1 MAEEGEAT
9 LAEERNQIKQ
19 LQSDIA
25 RKREQLDRLRQR
37 RVAFDDELKQRSS
50 ELNYIKEE
58 HKFEKKKAQKAS
70 QYDATQKTAE
80 AESHFMNEEVRRF
93 LQEKIPS
100 MAPQEAPDAIDQGV
114 AEVDVTQG
122 EDPSKNLHDTVLVSY
137 VNFSGEKKDDDY
149 KVSYRIDHSIT
160 VGDLLKDACN
170 YWGCSRHDY
179 TLCKVENDEPKDLEG
194 FMEQFLQEDQ
204 ILSPQESSHL
214 HLVRKSDM
222 EQFRV
227 TQSLRQRR
235 PEAEDLPEEGK
246 KLMTLKH
253 GLGNATA
260 EHVTEPFVEALKPW
274 PGVYKMLKKRRRK
287 HDMQKWLRSRLAEFV
302 VFGIMIIFSLSCF
315 FLRTELES
323 YLLRLGVQNALV
335 EGFPGQTS
343 TGVFLKM
350 KDVKTVPLAEQY
362 LAGCFDY
369 QLFNPQSTLRK
380 FYTPVGS
387 LRFRVQKADT
397 RLCMRPEMPATTARD
412 CSQVEVSSNFPFTGT
427 QKMQTLD
434 FPADALPL
442 LSQLTSTSGVSGNPT
457 IWRTSTVATD
467 EIWGI
472 IGALYSS
479 VGYQFWFPINPV
491 DVSNI
496 TTKMGEIA
504 WLWPRW
510 LTSDTRFLAVEFTLA
525 NYNAGGYVS
534 CALVLEIAPS
544 GASNMNAV
552 LYPFHLAKTSGD
564 ITADVLDIFRWIII
578 VAYFCLY
585 KVWRSCEDYT
595 VEGQSGLRYVLSL
608 AGFLDACVVALFIAL
623 QYGKLAKQ
631 RPVEPMSSSS
641 SQNFVSYS
649 RWAAWEEMQVIGEA
663 VLLMLLI
670 LRYCM
675 LLRFFPSVYRFF
687 ILFQKSVRVS
697 LYYLMIFVPIGLSTV
712 FFANTLYSPYVEG
725 YSTWVKSGMSF
736 VSSLQNVVDIDALFK
751 ASPAW
756 TFAYSLYCYL
766 VLFCFFVNG
775 FLAITAY
782 AYFEVE
788 LTEHSDP
795 KYNRWSRDQ
804 WLDWALVGP
813 IYRRVTGKE
822 PGSSRKIGLEDE
834 EDGDDE
840 EASDEED

>member
-1 MAEEGEAT
+1 MAEEGEAN
-9 LAEERNQIKQ
+9 LAEERHQIKQ

-37 RVAFDDELKQRSS
+37 RVAFDDELKERSS
-50 ELNYIKEE
+50 QLNLIKED

-80 AESHFMNEEVRRF
+80 AESHFMNDEVRRF
-93 LQEKIPS
+93 LQERIPS
-100 MAPQEAPDAIDQGV
+100 LAPQDTPAAVDQGV
-114 AEVDVTQG
+114 AEVEMAQG

-149 KVSYRIDHSIT
+149 KVSYRIDSTIT

-179 TLCKVENDEPKDLEG
+179 TLCKIENDEPKDLSG
-194 FMEQFLQEDQ
+194 YMEQFLQEDQ

-214 HLVRKSDM
+214 HLVRQSDV
-222 EQFRV
+222 EQFKV
-227 TQSLRQRR
+227 NQSLRQRKG
-235 PEAEDLPEEGK
+235 PEAEDLPDEGK

-253 GLGNATA
+253 GLGHATA
-260 EHVTEPFVEALKPW
+260 EHVTEAFVEALKPW
-274 PGVYKMLKKRRRK
+274 SGVYKMLKKRRRK
-287 HDMQKWLRSRLAEFV
+287 HDTQKWLRSRLAEFV
-302 VFGIMIIFSLSCF
+302 VFGIMLIFSLSCF
-315 FLRTELES
+315 FLRSELES
-323 YLLRLGVQNALV
+323 YLLRLGVQNAFV
-335 EGFPGQTS
+335 EGLPGETT
-343 TGVFLKM
+343 TGVFINM
-350 KDVKTVPLAEQY
+350 KDVNTVALAEQY

-380 FYTPVGS
+380 FYTPVGD
-387 LRFRVQKADT
+387 LRFRVQKAADRT
-397 RLCMRPEMPATTARD
+397 CMRPDMPPATARE
-412 CSQVEVSSNFPFTGT
+412 CRNVEVSSNFPFTGY
-427 QKMQTLD
+427 QKVEELD
-434 FPADALPL
+434 FDADVLPL
-442 LSQLTSTSGVSGNPT
+442 LSQLNAMSSGSPI
-457 IWRTSTVATD
+457 IWRTSTIATD

-479 VGYQFWFPINPV
+479 AGYQFWFPINPV
-491 DVSNI
+491 DLSNV

-504 WLWPRW
+504 WLWPEW
-510 LTSDTRFLAVEFTLA
+510 LTSNARFLAVEFTLA

-564 ITADVLDIFRWIII
+564 LTADVLDIFRWIII
-578 VAYFCLY
+578 VGYFSLY
-585 KVWRSCEDYT
+585 KVWRSCEDCT
-595 VEGQSGLRYVLSL
+595 AAGNSGLRYVLSL
-608 AGFLDACVVALFIAL
+608 AGLLDAAIVALFIGI
-623 QYGKLAKQ
+623 QYGRVNKQ
-631 RPVEPMSSSS
+631 KPVEPMSSSN

-649 RWAAWEEMQVIGEA
+649 RWAAWEEMQIIGEA
-663 VLLMLLI
+663 VLLLLLI
-670 LRYCM
+670 LRYTM

-687 ILFQKSVRVS
+687 ILFGKSVRVS
-697 LYYLMIFVPIGLSTV
+697 LYYLLIFVPIALSTI

-725 YSTWVKSGMSF
+725 YSTWVKSLMSF
-736 VSSLQNVVDIDALFK
+736 VSALQNVVDIDVLFN

-756 TFAYSLYCYL
+756 TFAYALYCYL
-766 VLFCFFVNG
+766 VLFCFLVNG

-795 KYNRWSRDQ
+795 KYYRWSRDQ
-804 WLDWALVGP
+804 WLDWALIGP
-813 IYRRVTGKE
+813 IYRRLTGKE
-822 PGSSRKIGLEDE
+822 PGSSQKIGGEEE